1 MTDRLTD
8 KEMAE
13 AFGWVSALVD
23 GHRAHNCR
31 DDALAMAL
39 LSAGATLLL
48 PKWGL
53 ERVGDTAAKIV
64 RENAL
69 AIAQTRG
76 RQ

>member
-1 MTDRLTD
+1 MTDQITD
-8 KEMAE
+8 QEAKE

-23 GHRAHNCR
+23 GHRAHNGR

-39 LSAGATLLL
+39 LSTGAALLL
-48 PKWGL
+48 PKWGP
-53 ERVGDTAAKIV
+53 ERVGDAAAKIV

-76 RQ
+76 VQ

>member
-1 MTDRLTD
+1 MTDRMTQG
-8 KEMAE
+8 EMAE
-13 AFGWVSALVD
+13 SFGWVSALID
-23 GHRAHNCR
+23 KHREYGLD

-48 PKWGL
+48 PRWGL
-53 ERVGDTAAKIV
+53 QRVGDAAAMIV

-76 RQ
+76 VQ